1 MSLNVMLAARQA
13 REDFEDYCN
22 AEFCKIDC
30 RLKTMTDDLAKYA
43 GTYCT
48 GASGFYERYSEEL
61 DLGLTELL
69 SIFGSNLAIDCEFN
83 PCETAAMSKMAHHI
97 GCAKIEVEELRKTL
111 FQSVL
116 ESYCRLIRVW
126 QKEEERRAQE
136 RLEDD
141 LQQRGRG
148 EKRRKG
154 ARKERSRAPQ
164 RIVRRAQQ

>member
-1 MSLNVMLAARQA
+1 MLAARKA

-22 AEFCKIDC
+22 AEYNKIEH

-69 SIFGSNLAIDCEFN
+69 SIFGSNLARDCEFN
-83 PCETAAMSKMAHHI
+83 PCETAAMSKMEHHI
-97 GCAKIEVEELRKTL
+97 GCAKIEVEELRKTF
-111 FQSVL
+111 FQSFL

-126 QKEEERRAQE
+126 QKEEAKRAEERR
-136 RLEDD
+136 LDD
-141 LQQRGRG
+141 LYWKG
-148 EKRRKG
+148 EKEERVRQW
-154 ARKERSRAPQ
+154 KEAMRPIES
-164 RIVRRAQQ
+164 